1 MNNSVSRARN
11 KKKELQ
17 QKKCKLKN
25 PLQTEKNNVATL
37 QLKLEG
43 QRGHNEKLTAKWRVT
58 LPLYSNDLSFDFYIY
73 DTDFAFTVED

>member
-11 KKKELQ
+11 KKTELQ

-25 PLQTEKNNVATL
+25 PPQTEKNKAATFIL

-43 QRGHNEKLTAKWRVT
+43 
-58 LPLYSNDLSFDFYIY
+58 
-73 DTDFAFTVED
+73 